1 MSDPGRI
8 RDGDGDASP
17 ELRALFVGAQKPE
30 ALPPTVDA
38 RLAAQI
44 STLGVLPASSLLVKV
59 MPWLVG
65 SGAVVLAGAVALVV
79 QRRAPAPEAV
89 PSQPTMIAAPP
100 PAAPDPAPARRP
112 ESETSAEAKSPS
124 PASAAHGAPAEASSA
139 SEDALAGEAKLLNQ
153 AHDVMATDPR
163 KALAIAGEHAK
174 RYPHGQ
180 LAAER
185 ELILVQ
191 ALVKLGRAREAEARG
206 RALRKSTPNSIYGE
220 RLDTILHDK

>member
-8 RDGDGDASP
+8 RDGGGDAPP
-17 ELRALFVGAQKPE
+17 ELRALFADAQRPE
-30 ALPPTVDA
+30 PLPPAIDA

-44 STLGVLPASSLLVKV
+44 GALGALPVSSLVKAI
-59 MPWLVG
+59 PWLVG
-65 SGAVVLAGAVALVV
+65 GGAVVLAGAVTLVV
-79 QRRAPAPEAV
+79 QRRAPVPDAV
-89 PSQPTMIAAPP
+89 PIQATTITAPAGAVP
-100 PAAPDPAPARRP
+100 DPVPAPSTPSEVPPETKSAPAAGGGR
-112 ESETSAEAKSPS
+112 
-124 PASAAHGAPAEASSA
+124 GAPAEASSA

-220 RLDTILHDK
+220 RLDTILHGK

>member
-8 RDGDGDASP
+8 RDGGGDAPP

-44 STLGVLPASSLLVKV
+44 STLGVLPASSLVKL

-65 SGAVVLAGAVALVV
+65 SGAMVLAGAVTLVA
-79 QRRAPAPEAV
+79 QRRAPAPGAV

-100 PAAPDPAPARRP
+100 PAAPDPAPAPRP
-112 ESETSAEAKSPS
+112 ESETPAQTKSPP
-124 PASAAHGAPAEASSA
+124 PASATHGAPAEASSA

-220 RLDTILHDK
+220 RLDTILHEK